1 MKIQFSEINK
11 ILFASIFFTMLLLIA
26 RVIYTGKL
34 TYAFYTWNMFLALIP
49 LWSSRRLLCQNKLD
63 IIAVGYL
70 SLWLLFFPNAPYL
83 ITDIFHFKDRAGCPA
98 WFDLVLV
105 SSASWNGIFI
115 GILSL
120 LQVERFL
127 KRYFENKW
135 VQPTLI
141 IFIILCG
148 YGVYLGRFLRFN
160 SWDIFKDPA
169 GLSYYIKDSLIHP
182 HQNLSTWAF
191 TIIFS
196 CMFGI
201 IFFTIKKL
209 EIEK

>member
-26 RVIYTGKL
+26 RVIYTGKF

-70 SLWLLFFPNAPYL
+70 SLWLLFSPNAPYL

-135 VQPTLI
+135 VQQPLSFLLSFVAMA
-141 IFIILCG
+141 FIL
-148 YGVYLGRFLRFN
+148 
-160 SWDIFKDPA
+160 A
-169 GLSYYIKDSLIHP
+169 G
-182 HQNLSTWAF
+182 F
-191 TIIFS
+191 
-196 CMFGI
+196 
-201 IFFTIKKL
+201 
-209 EIEK
+209 